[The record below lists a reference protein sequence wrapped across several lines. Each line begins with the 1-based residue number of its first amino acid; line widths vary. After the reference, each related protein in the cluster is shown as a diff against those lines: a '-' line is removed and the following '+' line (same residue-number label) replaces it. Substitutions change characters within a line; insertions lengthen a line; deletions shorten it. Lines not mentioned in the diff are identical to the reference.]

1 MMRLPAARLATAL
14 TLCALAAPLAACDD
28 GSTAG
33 DSEAAQRRTL
43 AARRA
48 CVAAEVH
55 RRALSDVRDL
65 EETVAGTGSDSPA
78 AEMTRRAG
86 AAALEF
92 ARAFEQHAQ
101 LRTTAYAHMDSAL
114 NYSSRATDSVRHVEI
129 ARTMSIRT
137 PEPGTLEANVV
148 QAYEREINTLAGDQ
162 DHPCNWELETR

>member
-1 MMRLPAARLATAL
+1 MTRLLSARLAAAL
-14 TLCALAAPLAACDD
+14 IACALALPLAACDD
-28 GSTAG
+28 GSPE
-33 DSEAAQRRTL
+33 DSEGARNRLL

-65 EETVAGTGSDSPA
+65 EETVAGSGSDSPA

-92 ARAFEQHAQ
+92 ARAFEQHAR
-101 LRTTAYAHMDSAL
+101 LRTEAYAHVDSAL

-137 PEPGTLEANVV
+137 PEPGTLEANVI
-148 QAYEREINTLAGDQ
+148 QAYEREMNTLAADQ